1 MIIYFTGTGNS
12 RYCAQMF
19 ADMLGDELTNS
30 FRFIRDGIA
39 AELMSDRP
47 WVFVSPTYAWRLPRV
62 FTDFIRSGSFSGS
75 KDAYFVMT
83 CGGEIGNAAA
93 GNRALCKKKGL
104 TYRGTLQVVMPENY
118 IALYDA
124 PGPAEAQKIV
134 DAARPL
140 LESGIACL
148 RDGRDFPAPKVGAA
162 DRLKSGVV
170 NAVFYRFIV
179 KAKPFAVSDACVGC
193 GKCVQSCMLNNIEL
207 RNGKPVWG
215 DRCTHC
221 MACICLCPSKA
232 IEYGKASIGKP
243 RYRCPEYNKI
253 GN

>member
-1 MIIYFTGTGNS
+1 MIVYFTGTGNS

-19 ADMLGDELTNS
+19 ADGLGDELTDS
-30 FRFIRDGIA
+30 FHFIRDGIA

-62 FTDFIRSGSFSGS
+62 FADFIRGGRFSGS
-75 KDAYFVMT
+75 KDTYFVMT
-83 CGGEIGNAAA
+83 CGGEIGNAAV
-93 GNRALCKKKGL
+93 GNQALCEEKGL
-104 TYRGTLQVVMPENY
+104 TCRGTLQVVMPENY

-124 PGPAEAQKIV
+124 PGPGEAQRIV
-134 DAARPL
+134 DAARPV

-148 RDGRDFPAPKVGAA
+148 RDGRDFPTPKAGAVGK
-162 DRLKSGVV
+162 LKSGVV

-179 KAKPFAVSDACVGC
+179 RAKPFTASNACVGC
-193 GKCVQSCMLNNIEL
+193 GKCAESCVLNNIEL
-207 RNGKPVWG
+207 RAGKPVWG

-221 MACICLCPSKA
+221 MACICGCPARA
-232 IEYGKASIGKP
+232 IEYGRASVGKP
-243 RYRCPEYNKI
+243 RYWCPEYNKS